1 MRKCVKCGRFFEK
14 GAYCPDD
21 WIPLIEV
28 PQDLSGSQLVN
39 YKLLRPLGK
48 GGMGTVYLGEN
59 VLIKRRVA
67 IKLLHQDLARDRVTL
82 QRFFTEA
89 QVVNKI
95 GHENIVDVIDLQQL
109 EDGTTFLVME
119 HLTGESL
126 GALIRRAQRLDA
138 NRTLH
143 IAIQSADALAAAHT
157 QGVLHRDL
165 KPDNIFITTKKTER
179 DFVKILD
186 FGLAKL
192 LDKDPPDSDKS
203 ADPSLTGHGHTV
215 GTPYYMAPEQCEGKR
230 DIDARADIYA
240 LGVILYHC
248 LSGRLPFDGSL
259 RGNVMLEHLCDPVPP
274 LRSLCPD
281 LSTDVEQIVDCALE
295 KEKERRFGSMEA
307 MAQVMRKARQ
317 RLELSVGGRSEI
329 PQKKPLKQ
337 QPPPDNSWDTIPE
350 GLATVTKPSNFHK
363 TGNDPNK
370 E

>member
-28 PQDLSGSQLVN
+28 PQDLSGSQLGN
-39 YKLLRPLGK
+39 YKLLRPLGR
-48 GGMGTVYLGEN
+48 GGMGTVYLGEHI
-59 VLIKRRVA
+59 LIKRRVA

-82 QRFFTEA
+82 SRFFTEA

-109 EDGTTFLVME
+109 ENGTTFLVME

-126 GALIRRAQRLDA
+126 GALLRRVQRLDP
-138 NRTLH
+138 NRALH
-143 IAIQSADALAAAHT
+143 IAIQSADALAAAHE

-165 KPDNIFITTKKTER
+165 KPDNIFLTSKKTER

-192 LDKDPPDSDKS
+192 LDAEIDPGNT
-203 ADPSLTGHGHTV
+203 ATGHTV
-215 GTPYYMAPEQCEGKR
+215 GTPYYMAPEQCEGKK

-248 LSGRLPFDGSL
+248 LSGQLPFDGSL

-274 LRSLCPD
+274 LRALCPD
-281 LSTDVEQIVDCALE
+281 LSSDVEEIVNRALE
-295 KEKERRFGSMEA
+295 KEKERRFPSMEIMGQA
-307 MAQVMRKARQ
+307 MRKARQ
-317 RLELSVGGRSEI
+317 RLDLSVVGREEI
-329 PQKKPLKQ
+329 PQKRPITSKITH
-337 QPPPDNSWDTIPE
+337 DSWDTIPE
-350 GLATVTKPSNFHK
+350 GLTPVVKPHFHK
-363 TGNDPNK
+363 TSSDPTK
-370 E
+370 GEG